1 MPRIKKPRLGFRVD
15 MTPMVDV
22 AFLLLTFFMLT
33 AKFKSQSQ
41 EDEAKYDLR
50 LPSALAD
57 TTKLPE
63 YNMANITLALDTARA
78 DTVILFSL
86 TNEPD
91 RPAVYAPL
99 NLKDPAGNVLG
110 KDALMG
116 KASVR
121 VNLQDLDKIVM
132 QSRIVDAAKTAK
144 LRGLRY
150 AINADKRID
159 YGFVSDVMDIL
170 TKNGVIRF
178 NFVTKTGRSQEITAA
193 PGQVK

>member
-1 MPRIKKPRLGFRVD
+1 MPIIKKPRLNFRVD

-41 EDEAKYDLR
+41 EDQAKYDLR

-63 YNMANITLALDTARA
+63 YNMASITLAVDTARA
-78 DTVILFSL
+78 DTVILLSL
-86 TNEPD
+86 SNEPD
-91 RPAVYAPL
+91 RPYVYAPL
-99 NLKDPAGNVLG
+99 DLKDSTGTPLS
-110 KDALMG
+110 KQALIE
-116 KASVR
+116 KSSVR
-121 VNLQDLDKIVM
+121 LNLQELDKVIL
-132 QSRIVDAAKTAK
+132 QSRIVDAAKPAK

-159 YGFVSDVMDIL
+159 YGFISDVMDVL

-178 NFVTKTGRSQEITAA
+178 NFVTKTGRSQEVTA
-193 PGQVK
+193 GK

>member
-1 MPRIKKPRLGFRVD
+1 MPKIKKPRIGFRVD

-63 YNMANITLALDTARA
+63 YNMAIVTVGIDTAKS
-78 DTVILFSL
+78 DTAILFSV

-99 NLKDPAGNVLG
+99 GLKDASGNDMS
-110 KDALMG
+110 KDALVS

-121 VNLQDLDKIVM
+121 VTLDQLDKVIM
-132 QSRIVDAAKTAK
+132 QSRIVDAAKPAK
-144 LRGLRY
+144 LRGLKY
-150 AINADKRID
+150 AVNADKRAD
-159 YGFVSDVMDIL
+159 YGFISDIMDVL
-170 TKNGVIRF
+170 TKNGVTRF
-178 NFVTKTGRSQEITAA
+178 NFVTKTGRSQEVST
-193 PGQVK
+193 GGH

>member
-1 MPRIKKPRLGFRVD
+1 MPKIKKPRIGFRVD

-41 EDEAKYDLR
+41 EDEAKFDLR

-63 YNMANITLALDTARA
+63 YNMAMITVGIDTAKG
-78 DTVILFSL
+78 DTAMLFAV

-99 NLKDPAGNVLG
+99 DLKDASGNPLN
-110 KDALMG
+110 KDALIS
-116 KASVR
+116 KPSVR
-121 VNLQDLDKIVM
+121 VTLDQLDKVVL
-132 QSRIVDAAKTAK
+132 QSRIVDASKPAK

-150 AINADKRID
+150 ALNADKRVD
-159 YGFVSDVMDIL
+159 YGFISDIMDVL

-178 NFVTKTGRSQEITAA
+178 NFVTKTGRSEEVNTAPVA
-193 PGQVK
+193 AK